1 MQDCPYLQTGTC
13 HFEAIEADLDCGTM
27 TWIRIHQEVDAIVQ
41 FQPESS
47 TPMLKAI
54 LWQGQR
60 RTFVGKPQ
68 VEGDPESLYYDIRDK
83 STRYAIRFDRGR
95 QRWTLEGL
103 DDSWILAP
111 HELPRPRY
119 FPPP

>member
-1 MQDCPYLQTGTC
+1 
-13 HFEAIEADLDCGTM
+13 M
-27 TWIRIHQEVDAIVQ
+27 TWIRVHEEVDAIVRFNPGASAPVLQ
-41 FQPESS
+41 
-47 TPMLKAI
+47 AI
-54 LWQGQR
+54 NWRGTR
-60 RTFVGKPQ
+60 RTFVGTPQ